1 MTKELL
7 ERDLQNLFY
16 NLVRK
21 GGGMCEK
28 MAPTRWGIPDCL
40 VLYPGGRIF
49 LVELKTEKGQLRAA
63 QSLWHE
69 KASQRGTHVVVLHGE
84 RATRAW
90 CALQAR
96 GQPRRG
102 PVSHGNGDAARRHGL
117 DARDG

>member
-84 RATRAW
+84 RAARAW
-90 CALQAR
+90 CSLQATMTEVGR
-96 GQPRRG
+96 LRALTT
-102 PVSHGNGDAARRHGL
+102 VDDALPEMMG
-117 DARDG
+117 GG

>member
-16 NLVRK
+16 NLVRN
-21 GGGMCEK
+21 GGGVCEK

-69 KASQRGTHVVVLHGE
+69 KAAQRGTHVVVLHGE
-84 RATRAW
+84 RAIRVW
-90 CALQAR
+90 CSLQAW
-96 GQPRRG
+96 GAAEQPDCG
-102 PVSHGNGDAARRHGL
+102 GDALTEMTGGGL
-117 DARDG
+117 